1 MTTQRSDQQTTTD
14 SARGS
19 NGLLLD
25 PEAARREARR
35 GWVMLTGIFVFGGI
49 LVALAALLT

>member
-1 MTTQRSDQQTTTD
+1 MTTQRSDQQTTD

-35 GWVMLTGIFVFGGI
+35 GWVMLTGIFVFGAI
-49 LVALAALLT
+49 LVAIAALVT